1 METAVHGDFA
11 RIVTFALEVDRLKAV
26 LRKTRPSALDRRENS
41 AEHSWHVALLAAL
54 LHEHASEPVDLQRT
68 IEILLVHDI
77 PEIEIGDTIV
87 YAARTCEMVEAE
99 AEAAVRLFG
108 MLPEREAAWCLERW
122 QEYELRQT
130 PEARFAYAVDRL
142 MPLLHNIDGGG
153 AGWREHRVPIDRV
166 LAVNEPIGD
175 MLPGAWEQVRAAV
188 LDHAGRGGFDF
199 E

>member
-1 METAVHGDFA
+1 MNGDFA
-11 RIVTFALEVDRLKAV
+11 RIVSFALELDRLKAV
-26 LRKTRPSALDRRENS
+26 LRKTRPAALDRCENS

-54 LHEHASEPVDLQRT
+54 LHEHTSEPVDLQRA

-87 YAARTCEMVEAE
+87 YATRTPEMAE
-99 AEAAVRLFG
+99 AEADAAARIFG
-108 MLPEREAAWCLERW
+108 MLPEREAAWCFDRW

-142 MPLLHNIDGGG
+142 MPLLHNIGSGG
-153 AGWREHRVPIDRV
+153 AGWREHRVPVERV
-166 LAVNEPIGD
+166 LAINEPIGD
-175 MLPGAWEQVRAAV
+175 MLPEAWRQARAAV
-188 LDHAGRGGFDF
+188 LDHADNGGFDF